1 MLSNIEFRDKPVKE
15 EVGMEQYVQTLL
27 ISNEI
32 ELPQQDIPILVD
44 RMADFVQLR
53 EEAETEWLDIQN
65 MQLFL
70 IPVGGE
76 NHE

>member
-1 MLSNIEFRDKPVKE
+1 
-15 EVGMEQYVQTLL
+15 MEQYVQTLL